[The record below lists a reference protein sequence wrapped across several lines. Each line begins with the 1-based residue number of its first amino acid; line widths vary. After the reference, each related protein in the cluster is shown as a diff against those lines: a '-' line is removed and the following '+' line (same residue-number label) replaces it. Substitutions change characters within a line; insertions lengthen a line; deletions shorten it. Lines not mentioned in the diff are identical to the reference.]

1 MDVAV
6 DATLQNACG
15 IDIKTHCSDIDPGH
29 GRRITCLVNQMKHKP
44 DTLQE
49 ECLEKLQERQGM
61 WNKARQIDG
70 IGALAVAVTESNHAS
85 KYFLKCPR
93 PPNFNRSIDPCS
105 LWKYLRIYC
114 WCIGRNFSWYN
125 VLWSLHRAPYFQCT
139 STKSALKC
147 RHSVTHK
154 SDVTKC
160 IVWIDLKCVT
170 NPLIYILPSVFP

>member
-1 MDVAV
+1 MISPLSLFRSQKLIQVDVAV

-85 KYFLKCPR
+85 EYHLRFYHCLVWGVVIFLFLEYIVGVLAGISAGIMFCGV
-93 PPNFNRSIDPCS
+93 
-105 LWKYLRIYC
+105 Y
-114 WCIGRNFSWYN
+114 IGR
-125 VLWSLHRAPYFQCT
+125 LT
-139 STKSALKC
+139 SNARQRKAL
-147 RHSVTHK
+147 
-154 SDVTKC
+154 
-160 IVWIDLKCVT
+160 
-170 NPLIYILPSVFP
+170 

>member
-85 KYFLKCPR
+85 EYH
-93 PPNFNRSIDPCS
+93 
-105 LWKYLRIYC
+105 LRFYHCLVWGSCNIFIFRIHC
-114 WCIGRNFSWYN
+114 WCSGRNFSWNY
-125 VLWSLHRAPYFQCT
+125 VLWSLYWASYFQRT
-139 STKSALKC
+139 STKSALKNNDTASPIC
-147 RHSVTHK
+147 
-154 SDVTKC
+154 DVTKC
-160 IVWIDLKCVT
+160 VVWIDLKCVT